1 MLSSL
6 PILQPPSPHTLWYP
20 SLSAAAAPPSPSQA
34 NPTDPHQN
42 PHVHNHRPS
51 TTTNNNNNP
60 HAPHQRTL
68 LSTLRAD
75 EAAVFHRKAHIR
87 RFGANWLRPPGV
99 GKTLQGMADERAERE
114 EGEIARAR
122 EFAAAEAQAQAEA
135 EAEAAQGLPLRDGGE
150 GERDLD
156 EEVPDA
162 EADVDVDGEG
172 GWSDAEDEVE
182 DLEGVERS
190 LLGDLE
196 EEEGGGEVDLDAE
209 VPDAQE
215 GSYEHTDTEVEDA
228 SSDIDEGG
236 PVRGAFGNGRPA
248 TVLGTNGGVLGS
260 SVFGSSPVR
269 QGRRSGGRGRGR
281 EN

>member
-1 MLSSL
+1 
-6 PILQPPSPHTLWYP
+6 
-20 SLSAAAAPPSPSQA
+20 
-34 NPTDPHQN
+34 
-42 PHVHNHRPS
+42 
-51 TTTNNNNNP
+51 
-60 HAPHQRTL
+60 
-68 LSTLRAD
+68 
-75 EAAVFHRKAHIR
+75 
-87 RFGANWLRPPGV
+87 
-99 GKTLQGMADERAERE
+99 MADERAERE

-135 EAEAAQGLPLRDGGE
+135 EAEVMQGLPLQDGGEGE

-162 EADVDVDGEG
+162 EADLDVDVDGEG
-172 GWSDAEDEVE
+172 VWSDAEDEE
-182 DLEGVERS
+182 EELERVERS

-196 EEEGGGEVDLDAE
+196 EEEEGGFAVEGGGEVDLDAE
-209 VPDAQE
+209 VPEAQE
-215 GSYEHTDTEVEDA
+215 GDYEHTDTEVEDE
-228 SSDIDEGG
+228 SSDDDEGG
-236 PVRGAFGNGRPA
+236 PVRGAFGNGRTG